1 MPGRVVQL
9 SSHVMPLSICD
20 VRVELC
26 HAVSLPCGV
35 ESCFPLLCRGMEL
48 TSVWLTK
55 LGSGVRLHEPDLG
68 DYNSDDDPQSL
79 VGKRVSSPFS
89 KGTGGETW

>member
-1 MPGRVVQL
+1 ML
-9 SSHVMPLSICD
+9 PL
-20 VRVELC
+20 
-26 HAVSLPCGV
+26 AVSWYGWHGLGSV
-35 ESCFPLLCRGMEL
+35 SCREL

-55 LGSGVRLHEPDLG
+55 LRSGVKLHEPDLG